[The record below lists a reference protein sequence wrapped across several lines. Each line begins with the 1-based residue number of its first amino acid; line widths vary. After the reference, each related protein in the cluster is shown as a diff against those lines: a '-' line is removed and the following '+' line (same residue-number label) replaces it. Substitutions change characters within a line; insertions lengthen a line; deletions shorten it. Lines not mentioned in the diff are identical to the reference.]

1 MDTRWTE
8 LLQQQGARFDEAGN
22 IAFKTG
28 QEEVSLAK
36 NASIVAPLT
45 HFGLIDITGEEVT
58 PYLHNLTSTNIKSLP
73 AGRAQFSSL
82 SGPKGRM
89 LASFFLWRT
98 NNGIR
103 LALAADLH
111 ASMLKKLGMYV
122 LRSKVK
128 LSDSGNNRVLLG
140 LAGTNAE
147 TALKSAA
154 LTAPANALDLAQH
167 DDVAVIRLTDGRFVV
182 DCPAD
187 KAEALWSNF
196 RNSGLQTAGTIAWH
210 WLDIQAGL
218 PLVSARTSDEF
229 VAQMINYEL
238 LGGVSFDK
246 GCFPGQEIIARTQHL
261 GKVKKR
267 MFPAHLGSEE
277 TIAAGTDLYAAE
289 FGAQSCGKVV
299 LATPAPEGG
308 TDLLVSVQLSV
319 HEAGSAHL
327 GSPEGPQIAFRALP
341 YAVD

>member
-8 LLQQQGARFDEAGN
+8 LLRQQGARFDEAGN
-22 IAFKTG
+22 IAFLTG
-28 QEEVSLAK
+28 REEVSLAK
-36 NASIVAPLT
+36 AASIVAPLA
-45 HFGLIDITGEEVT
+45 HLGLIDAVGEEVT

-73 AGRAQFSSL
+73 AGRAQLSSL

-89 LASFFLWRT
+89 LASFLLWRIE
-98 NNGIR
+98 NGVR
-103 LALAADLH
+103 LALATDLH

-128 LSDSGNNRVLLG
+128 LGDSGNGRVLLG
-140 LAGTNAE
+140 LAGADAE
-147 TALKSAA
+147 TALGSAA
-154 LTAPANALDLAQH
+154 LAIPGNALDLAQSG
-167 DDVAVIRLTDGRFVV
+167 DVAVIRLADGRFVV

-187 KAEALWSNF
+187 KAESLWSSF
-196 RNSGLQTAGTIAWH
+196 RNSGLQAAGTTAWQ

-267 MFPAHLGSEE
+267 MFAAHLEADAE
-277 TIAAGTDLYAAE
+277 VLAGTDLYAAE
-289 FGAQSCGKVV
+289 FGEQSCGKVV
-299 LATPAPEGG
+299 AATPAPEGG
-308 TDLLVSVQLSV
+308 VDALVAVQLAV
-319 HEAGSAHL
+319 HETGSAHL
-327 GSPEGPQIAFRALP
+327 GAPDGPQLSFRPLP